1 MIGLLIL
8 FLSAFIPPVIYAVWI
23 RNTEKYEREPWH
35 AIFLA
40 FLWGATIAV
49 VMSLILEIIFDVSL
63 YMSIGDYNIT
73 AFLMVVIVA
82 PVVEEF
88 SKPLALG
95 LKKVRREINELED
108 GMIYGAA
115 AGLGFSATENLFYE
129 AGFLSEG
136 LLLFLIFVAI
146 RTIGGCLLHASAT
159 ALTGYGYGRKI
170 MGGKEG
176 YFLHYF
182 ALAIAVHAF
191 YNFLASLELAGGVV
205 SIVLA
210 LSFAVLCIRYIRKR
224 IRKMD
229 EESEIR
235 N

>member
-63 YMSIGDYNIT
+63 YTSIGDYNIT
-73 AFLMVVIVA
+73 AFLMVIVVA

-95 LKKVRREINELED
+95 LKRVRKEINELED

-136 LLLFLIFVAI
+136 LMLFLLFVAI

-170 MGGKEG
+170 MGYGNG
-176 YFLHYF
+176 YMRYF

-191 YNFLASLELAGGVV
+191 YNFLASLRLAGGIV

-210 LSFAVLCIRYIRKR
+210 LSFAMLCIRYIRKR

-229 EESEIR
+229 EEGKIR